1 LNVTNVSPSPRA
13 AGNAFHLFAA
23 TKYTGAFAAVN
34 PQRPGPGLQW
44 DTSSLVQNG
53 TLSVTAV
60 PAAGI
65 VSFTLSGLDLVI
77 NASNGVAGAQCSILM
92 STNLA
97 LPVAQWTPISTTR
110 LSSNGNFIVIAT
122 NSVDAT
128 AQQRFYGLEMQ

>member
-1 LNVTNVSPSPRA
+1 
-13 AGNAFHLFAA
+13 
-23 TKYTGAFAAVN
+23 
-34 PQRPGPGLQW
+34 
-44 DTSSLVQNG
+44 
-53 TLSVTAV
+53 
-60 PAAGI
+60 
-65 VSFTLSGLDLVI
+65 
-77 NASNGVAGAQCSILM
+77 M